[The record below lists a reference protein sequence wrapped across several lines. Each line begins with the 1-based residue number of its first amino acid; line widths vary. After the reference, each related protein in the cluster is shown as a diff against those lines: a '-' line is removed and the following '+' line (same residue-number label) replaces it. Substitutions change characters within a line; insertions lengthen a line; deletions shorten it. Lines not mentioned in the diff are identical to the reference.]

1 MPDYRIEN
9 QPQSNVNIEEGGCNR
24 MKIYDKASWHIDGGE
39 KTSVVVLR
47 FKEVFL
53 FLLERDM
60 LNDEGKETLEYGIDS
75 SVSLNS
81 TMVNIKGKRFLDH
94 FYDDVINLKGKNI
107 KKALESAYEQYDLN
121 CTD

>member
-1 MPDYRIEN
+1 
-9 QPQSNVNIEEGGCNR
+9 

-47 FKEVFL
+47 FEEVFL

-107 KKALESAYEQYDLN
+107 KKALESEYEQYDLN